1 LSASG
6 VGREWPLV
14 VAGLD
19 CEDSEERTCDGA
31 ALVQR
36 KLATHVICM
45 PVPHACADD
54 LQQTGNRQW
63 WNATALMAAI
73 DSAWLGG

>member
-1 LSASG
+1 
-6 VGREWPLV
+6 
-14 VAGLD
+14 
-19 CEDSEERTCDGA
+19 
-31 ALVQR
+31 VQR

-73 DSAWLGG
+73 DSVWLRG